1 MQAKQMNSR
10 IRLLVN
16 AIPMVNVNTGISRY
30 MRCLYREMER
40 AYEDRLEIGYFD
52 GFKVSPKMPGG
63 PANLSRWTR
72 GVDLFWEMPAYPA
85 LMIRLVFHF
94 LREGIFRKW
103 SRHFDVYHEAGFF
116 PFSVSPRL
124 KTVFTIHDLSLIRF
138 PQHHPRERVLYFR
151 LFFRHRCRGVD
162 HFLAVSRFT
171 AGEMQT
177 FLDIDP
183 GRTTITQEAHDTKV
197 FYPRSAEEIRDF
209 RHVHGLPERYF
220 FCVGAG
226 DPRKNMDIIPKALK
240 KAGLDEP
247 IVAAGWSGWSGGA
260 VSKRVVPLGYVSDE
274 DLARAYSGAL
284 GMIFPSTYEG
294 FGLPLLEAMAC
305 GCPVVTTKA
314 ASLPEVAGNAAL
326 YIEDPR
332 DSDALGRLLRR
343 LSSKDP
349 LVEELRRR
357 GKMQAKTFSWQKT
370 AEATV
375 QAFSMVLNRCPP
387 SLPHNS

>member
-1 MQAKQMNSR
+1 
-10 IRLLVN
+10 
-16 AIPMVNVNTGISRY
+16 
-30 MRCLYREMER
+30 
-40 AYEDRLEIGYFD
+40 
-52 GFKVSPKMPGG
+52 
-63 PANLSRWTR
+63 
-72 GVDLFWEMPAYPA
+72 
-85 LMIRLVFHF
+85 
-94 LREGIFRKW
+94 
-103 SRHFDVYHEAGFF
+103 
-116 PFSVSPRL
+116 
-124 KTVFTIHDLSLIRF
+124 
-138 PQHHPRERVLYFR
+138 
-151 LFFRHRCRGVD
+151 
-162 HFLAVSRFT
+162 
-171 AGEMQT
+171 
-177 FLDIDP
+177 
-183 GRTTITQEAHDTKV
+183 
-197 FYPRSAEEIRDF
+197 
-209 RHVHGLPERYF
+209 
-220 FCVGAG
+220 
-226 DPRKNMDIIPKALK
+226 MDIIPKALK

-343 LSSKDP
+343 LSSNDP